1 MFASVVVHLLRRCF
15 RGPVRSKASP
25 GILSQHS
32 DLGEYVEYESGYIEY
47 VARDGKKTDIQLQ
60 MWMRAI
66 RHRLPGTW
74 RAGKTHGGG
83 ALTLKFKTRQSAI
96 NAVSLHGAVI
106 HVDDQHRYI
115 FYKDFE

>member
-1 MFASVVVHLLRRCF
+1 MFASVVVHLLRRWF
-15 RGPVRSKASP
+15 RGPVHSKASA
-25 GILSQHS
+25 LSS
-32 DLGEYVEYESGYIEY
+32 EGEYIKYESGYIEY

-74 RAGKTHGGG
+74 RAGKTQGGG
-83 ALTLKFKTRQSAI
+83 ALRLKFKTRQAAI

-106 HVDDQHRYI
+106 YVDDQHRYI